1 MTDLAADGLTL
12 QPVAGSPRLRADSDG
27 RSQVLHPHW
36 LRERSEEPD
45 AIDQGNKQRLFAPA
59 DLPPDLHATDVRPA
73 AGATIVVWSDGHT
86 QSVDHAML
94 ARELGWANDPNSPP
108 GRKSWVGQ
116 LDPFPHFSLP
126 AADDDD
132 VMRAILE
139 AFWIHGFAILTDTA
153 TEAGSLDGIASQ
165 FGEIR
170 DTNFGRLFDVFSKPD
185 PIDLAYT
192 PIELKAHT
200 DNPYRAPV
208 PGIQF
213 LHCLVNDSS
222 GGESTLVDGLAAF
235 EEMGELD
242 PEGRDVLAC
251 TPVTF
256 RYEFGTERMQARASI
271 FETDAAGGFVGI
283 RNSDRLDFVDP
294 VDPDT
299 LDVFYRARRTLRTLL
314 DQPERRAQ
322 FLLEPGHVMM
332 MDNRR
337 LLHGRTAYS
346 LTEGHRHLQGCYI
359 DHDGPDQGW
368 RAIAAR
374 SRS

>member
-1 MTDLAADGLTL
+1 MTDVLTL
-12 QPVAGSPRLRADSDG
+12 HAIEGSPRLRVDGGG

-36 LRERSEEPD
+36 LRERTEEAD

-59 DLPPDLHATDVRPA
+59 ELAPDLHPTELRPEP
-73 AGATIVVWSDGHT
+73 GATVVVWSDGHT

-94 ARELGWANDPNSPP
+94 ARDLGWAIDPSDPP
-108 GRKSWVGQ
+108 RRRSWVGQ
-116 LDPFPHFSLP
+116 LDPFPRFEMP
-126 AADDDD
+126 DATDDAA
-132 VMRAILE
+132 MRTVLE
-139 AFWIHGFAILTDTA
+139 AFWTFGFAILTDTA
-153 TEAGSLDGIASQ
+153 TEPGSLDSIASQ

-170 DTNFGRLFDVFSKPD
+170 DTNFGRLFDVFTKPD
-185 PIDLAYT
+185 PVDLAYT

-222 GGESTLVDGLAAF
+222 GGESTLVDGLAAY
-235 EEMGELD
+235 EELGQID
-242 PEGRDVLAC
+242 PEGRAVLAG

-271 FETDAAGGFVGI
+271 FETDAAGEFVGI

-294 VDPDT
+294 VDADT
-299 LDVFYRARRTLRTLL
+299 LDVFYRARRTLRELL
-314 DQPERRAQ
+314 DQPGRRAQ

-374 SRS
+374 AS